1 MPKYRIEF
9 KRSAEKE
16 FRKLDRKTRRRVA
29 RKIDGLAN
37 EPRPA
42 QVEKLAGSENRY
54 RIRIGDIRMIYQIE
68 DRVLLILILRIRDRK
83 DVYR

>member
-1 MPKYRIEF
+1 LPEYRIEL
-9 KRSAEKE
+9 KRSAERE
-16 FRKLDRKTRRRVA
+16 FRRLDRKTQRGVA
-29 RKIDGLAN
+29 RKIDGLAT

-42 QVEKLAGSENRY
+42 RVEKLAGTENRY
-54 RIRIGDIRMIYQIE
+54 RIRVGDIRIVYQIE